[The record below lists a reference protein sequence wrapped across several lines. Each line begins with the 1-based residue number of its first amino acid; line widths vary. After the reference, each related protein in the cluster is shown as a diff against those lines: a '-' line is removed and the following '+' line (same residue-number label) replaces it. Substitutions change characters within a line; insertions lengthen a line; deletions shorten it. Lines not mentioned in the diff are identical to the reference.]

1 MKLTTSIFVLT
12 LAATTAMG
20 QSVMAPINAA
30 KRAANASSSRTAE
43 TNKALSAQ
51 QAQAAAA
58 KPAQTSAMPAA
69 KSPFASV
76 PAKQMPGQKNAAT
89 TTAMATASMPPNQAA
104 PEMRVKKGRD
114 PFVSIIR
121 TDTSGGKNPCESG
134 KKCLVAGDIV
144 LRGIIKSPDTIIA
157 VVENSHKKTYF
168 LHENDPVF
176 NGEVVKITSDSIIF
190 REHMKD
196 RAGRDATREITKQLN
211 ARPIA

>member
-12 LAATTAMG
+12 LAASTAMG

-51 QAQAAAA
+51 QASAPSAKAA
-58 KPAQTSAMPAA
+58 QSSAMPA
-69 KSPFASV
+69 KSPFASA
-76 PAKQMPGQKNAAT
+76 PAKQAPTAKNLAKASEMAT
-89 TTAMATASMPPNQAA
+89 TSTPANPA

-121 TDTSGGKNPCESG
+121 TDTTGGKNPCESG
-134 KKCLVAGDIV
+134 KKCLVPGEIV
-144 LRGIIKSPDTIIA
+144 LRGIIKSSDTIIA

-176 NGEVVKITSDSIIF
+176 NGEVVKITSDSIVF
-190 REHMKD
+190 RERMTD
-196 RAGRDATREITKQLN
+196 RAGRIATREVTKQLN
-211 ARPIA
+211 TRPIA